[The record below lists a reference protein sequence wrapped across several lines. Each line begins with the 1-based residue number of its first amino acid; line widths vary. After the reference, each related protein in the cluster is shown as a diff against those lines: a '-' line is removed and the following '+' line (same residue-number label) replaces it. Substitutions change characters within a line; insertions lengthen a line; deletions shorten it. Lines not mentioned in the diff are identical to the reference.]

1 MPREPR
7 LPPATL
13 ALRPSPA
20 PIPKPEPEPRTT
32 QLFEIFDEPK
42 KMMLVMEL
50 VTGGELFDRIV
61 SKGSYTEA
69 DAAGVLLQ
77 LCDALNYMHAKKIV
91 HRDLKPENI
100 LCASPPPQ
108 CTPTTSPPTAVAE
121 CRAPRLPRHPSAP
134 RLLPPSA
141 RRLAPRRYST
151 PDEDSPIKVA
161 DFGLARVISSKEMM
175 KTACGT
181 PVRPPSTPNPNPNP
195 NHTLTRAL
203 TLTLTLP
210 LLPTPLP
217 YPYS

>member
-1 MPREPR
+1 
-7 LPPATL
+7 
-13 ALRPSPA
+13 
-20 PIPKPEPEPRTT
+20 
-32 QLFEIFDEPK
+32 LFEIFDEPK

-108 CTPTTSPPTAVAE
+108 CTASPP
-121 CRAPRLPRHPSAP
+121 PPLWPSAGL
-134 RLLPPSA
+134 RDRRAARARRASFALA

-151 PDEDSPIKVA
+151 SDEDSPIKVA

-181 PVRPPSTPNPNPNP
+181 PVTLMSTVYHHP
-195 NHTLTRAL
+195 
-203 TLTLTLP
+203 
-210 LLPTPLP
+210 
-217 YPYS
+217 

>member
-108 CTPTTSPPTAVAE
+108 CTPTASPPTAVAE

-134 RLLPPSA
+134 RLLPPLSA
-141 RRLAPRRYST
+141 SPRAPQVLDHRRGLADQGGRLRAGARHLEQGD
-151 PDEDSPIKVA
+151 DED
-161 DFGLARVISSKEMM
+161 RVRHAGA
-175 KTACGT
+175 TT
-181 PVRPPSTPNPNPNP
+181 F
-195 NHTLTRAL
+195 
-203 TLTLTLP
+203 
-210 LLPTPLP
+210 
-217 YPYS
+217 YP

>member
-100 LCASPPPQ
+100 LF
-108 CTPTTSPPTAVAE
+108 TSKAAE
-121 CRAPRLPRHPSAP
+121 
-134 RLLPPSA
+134 
-141 RRLAPRRYST
+141 
-151 PDEDSPIKVA
+151 V
-161 DFGLARVISSKEMM
+161 SS
-175 KTACGT
+175 
-181 PVRPPSTPNPNPNP
+181 
-195 NHTLTRAL
+195 H
-203 TLTLTLP
+203 
-210 LLPTPLP
+210 
-217 YPYS
+217 